1 MKSVWVKLGIVL
13 LFIGLV
19 SGDVEVWGVDW
30 CHYGTSDME
39 QFYYDKDS
47 LTYLPDGVVRVW
59 ERVIKDE
66 DLKKA
71 FEEKK
76 EATQEF
82 IEGKVSGKKALSKE
96 QTAMLYEQ
104 WQKEFLRDLVI
115 SEKRMLIELKCGEK
129 MFRLTS
135 GVEYDE
141 KGNAKKGFSA
151 SQPEWLP
158 VVPEA
163 PIEGL
168 YHLLCPKPK

>member
-1 MKSVWVKLGIVL
+1 MKFVSEKLGIVL

-19 SGDVEVWGVDW
+19 SGYVEVWGVDW
-30 CHYGTSDME
+30 YHYGTSDMG

-47 LTYLPDGVVRVW
+47 LTVLPDDVVRVW

-71 FEEKK
+71 FEDKK
-76 EATQEF
+76 EATQKF

-96 QTAMLYEQ
+96 ETAILYEQ
-104 WQKEFLRDLVI
+104 WQREFLRDLVI
-115 SEKRMLIELKCGEK
+115 PEKRMLIELKCGEK
-129 MFRLTS
+129 IFRLIS

-158 VVPEA
+158 VGPEA
-163 PIEGL
+163 PIGGL
-168 YHLLCPKPK
+168 YNLVCPKPK

>member
-1 MKSVWVKLGIVL
+1 MKSISVSLGIML
-13 LFIGLV
+13 LVIGLI
-19 SGDVEVWGVDW
+19 SDPVEAWGVDW
-30 CHYGTSDME
+30 CHYGTSDMG

-47 LTYLPDGVVRVW
+47 LTYLPENVVRVW

-76 EATQEF
+76 EATQKF

-96 QTAMLYEQ
+96 QTELLYEQ
-104 WQKEFLRDLVI
+104 WQKEFVRDLVI
-115 SEKRMLIELKCGEK
+115 SEKRMLIEVKCGEK

-135 GVEYDE
+135 GVEYDD
-141 KGNAKKGFSA
+141 KGNAKKGFAA
-151 SQPEWLP
+151 SQVEWLP
-158 VVPEA
+158 VGPEE

-168 YHLLCPKPK
+168 YNLVCPKPK

>member
-1 MKSVWVKLGIVL
+1 MKSVLVKLGIVL

-19 SGDVEVWGVDW
+19 SGYVEVWGVDW
-30 CHYGTSDME
+30 CPYGTSDMG

-47 LTYLPDGVVRVW
+47 LTSLPEGVVRVW

-76 EATQEF
+76 EATRKF
-82 IEGKVSGKKALSKE
+82 IEGKVSRKQALSKE
-96 QTAMLYEQ
+96 ETEILYEQ

-129 MFRLTS
+129 MFRLVS

-141 KGNAKKGFSA
+141 KGNAKKGFTA
-151 SQPEWLP
+151 SQMEWLP
-158 VVPEA
+158 IPPEA
-163 PIEGL
+163 PTEKL
-168 YHLLCPKPK
+168 YNLACPKPK

>member
-1 MKSVWVKLGIVL
+1 MKSISVKFGGIL
-13 LFIGLV
+13 LAIGLTF
-19 SGDVEVWGVDW
+19 GHVEVWGVDW
-30 CHYGTSDME
+30 CHYGTREGE

-47 LTYLPDGVVRVW
+47 LTSLPEGLVRVW

-76 EATQEF
+76 EATEKF
-82 IEGKVSGKKALSKE
+82 IEKKVSGKKTLSKE
-96 QTAMLYEQ
+96 QTEMLYEQ

-115 SEKRMLIELKCGEK
+115 AEKRMLIELKCGENR
-129 MFRLTS
+129 FRLLS

-141 KGNAKKGFSA
+141 KGNAKKGFVA
-151 SQPEWLP
+151 PKMEWLP
-158 VVPEA
+158 VGPGE

-168 YHLLCPKPK
+168 YYLLCPKSK